1 MDLGI
6 TGRKA
11 LVNGGSAGLG
21 KGSAKALAAEG
32 VELFISA
39 RGEERLQATAEEIR
53 RDTGAV
59 VTPIVA
65 DHSSDAGREKILSIC
80 PDPCSVRS

>member
-21 KGSAKALAAEG
+21 KGSAKALAAVPLDYDVASG
-32 VELFISA
+32 HNILLCLVSISSSVC
-39 RGEERLQATAEEIR
+39 LVATPA
-53 RDTGAV
+53 
-59 VTPIVA
+59 PP
-65 DHSSDAGREKILSIC
+65 EK
-80 PDPCSVRS
+80 PPRQPFAPTTR

>member
-32 VELFISA
+32 VDLYITA
-39 RGEERLQATAEEIR
+39 RGKDRLEATAEEIR
-53 RDTGAV
+53 RDTGNPV
-59 VTPIVA
+59 
-65 DHSSDAGREKILSIC
+65 D
-80 PDPCSVRS
+80 